1 MRGSTAKKAAEV
13 TCTRQYLAELIL
25 GRLLTAGVIEDAGR
39 VEPVCVSRSGRAGKV
54 ILKGERGLP
63 EEDLRPVSPILWQ
76 KEWIFA
82 LADRFAEGMPIH
94 QETFATHS
102 CFLSVKGELLF
113 ECEDIGRHNAFDKVI
128 GYALRHKIDLG
139 QCIVYLSGRIP
150 ADMAVK
156 AVRAGILVLAAKAA
170 ATREAAGIAG
180 RYGLTLICSARRDV
194 LRVLAP

>member
-1 MRGSTAKKAAEV
+1 M
-13 TCTRQYLAELIL
+13 
-25 GRLLTAGVIEDAGR
+25 
-39 VEPVCVSRSGRAGKV
+39 

-170 ATREAAGIAG
+170 ARREAAGIAG

-194 LRVLAP
+194 WRVMEEL